1 MSKVAVVT
9 DSTAYIPGYLLK
21 NLDITIIP
29 LHLIWGDENLLD
41 GVDITPKEFYAR
53 LRTTKIMPSTSQ
65 PTPHAFLT
73 VYQQLLDD
81 GYDVLSVHISSK
93 LSGTVSSAIQAKE
106 MIGESNIMIL
116 DSQVTSMA
124 LGFPVL
130 KAARAAA
137 DGATLND
144 CFDIAQK
151 ACLSSGALF
160 TVDTLE
166 FLHRGGRIG
175 STAAFLGT
183 ALNLKPLLGLI
194 DGKIEA
200 VEKIRTRNK
209 AIDKMVD
216 TFIKQ
221 QAGYTSVSIAV
232 VHADCPAD
240 AMRVL
245 EICKNHATS
254 LPINEAVITEVS
266 PVIGTH
272 AGPGTVGITYT
283 LE

>member
-1 MSKVAVVT
+1 MPKVAVVT
-9 DSTAYIPGYLLK
+9 DSTSYIPAYLHK
-21 NLDITIIP
+21 NLNIKIIP
-29 LHLIWGDENLLD
+29 LHVIWGEENLLD

-81 GYDVLSVHISSK
+81 GFDILSLHISSL
-93 LSGTVSSAIQAKE
+93 LSGTVSSAVQAKD
-106 MIGESNIMIL
+106 MLKASNIQIL

-124 LGFPVL
+124 LGFPAL
-130 KAARAAA
+130 KAARAASE
-137 DGATLND
+137 GASID
-144 CFDIAQK
+144 ECFQLAET
-151 ACLSSGALF
+151 ACRKSGALF

-175 STAAFLGT
+175 GAAAFLGT
-183 ALNLKPLLGLI
+183 AYNLKPLLGLKE
-194 DGKIEA
+194 GKIEA

-209 AIDKMVD
+209 AIEKMID
-216 TFIKQ
+216 TFISQ
-221 QAGYTSVSIAV
+221 QSGYSSVSVAV

-245 EICKNHATS
+245 EMIKNHETC